1 MKKGFYPR
9 LAHTGIVKNRRFY
22 LPYVITCISMIMM
35 FYILAALPYCPL
47 LMKMRGGEPLKTIF
61 SLGKWVV
68 GIFSFVFLFYTNSFL
83 IQRRSREFGLYN
95 ILGMDKSN
103 IGKIIAFES
112 LMIGSIGLMAGLVF
126 GIALYKL
133 AELGLMNVL
142 HEKIDYTLTVSPEA
156 LLNTLLVFI
165 PIFLILH
172 FRSLWL
178 VHKARPLELFYNSS
192 MGERPPKANWLI
204 AIPGVIILSVA
215 YYIAVSIESPL
226 SALNVFFVAVVMVIV
241 ATYMLFTAG
250 SVTLCRLLQKNKAY
264 YYKKNHFVSVAS
276 MVYRMKRN
284 GVGLASICILSTMV
298 LVILSSVMSL
308 YLGEEDSIRLRFP
321 YDISMNVQMEKMS
334 DLREENIALF
344 RREAEE
350 ATAGEG
356 VQAEDVSEYCC
367 AMLTGLMRDGEMVT
381 DAKTLSSE
389 IHVTSMEE
397 IAAIYILSLEDY
409 NRTQGENKTLDEHE
423 AMIYCSRMEYKND
436 EIQIANTEK
445 YKIKE
450 VLDEFDEKG
459 FSTATIIPTF
469 YLVVNDFE
477 RYVEPMISLKSYN
490 GVPVLGLEW
499 FYGINLGGGEE
510 EEKAVSGRLE
520 KKIKKMEQKGKC
532 RSFAVESRE
541 EHRKSFYELYGGLFF
556 IGVMMSLVF
565 LFGTMLIIYY
575 KQVSEGYEDQ
585 SRFTVM
591 QKVGMTKR
599 DIRRSI
605 NSQVLTVFFAPLLFA
620 GLHLCFAFPLLWKI
634 LQMFNLYNRNL
645 VTLVTIGTF
654 CVFALF
660 YSVVYHVTSRGY
672 YAIVSSDM

>member
-83 IQRRSREFGLYN
+83 IRRRSREFGLYN

-178 VHKARPLELFYNSS
+178 VHQARPLELFYNSS

-226 SALNVFFVAVVMVIV
+226 SALNMFFVAVVMVIV

-334 DLREENIALF
+334 DLREENITRF

-350 ATAGEG
+350 AAAGERA
-356 VQAEDVSEYCC
+356 QTEDVSEYCC
-367 AMLTGLMRDGEMVT
+367 ATLTGLMKDGEMVT

-397 IAAIYILSLEDY
+397 IVVIYILSLEDY
-409 NRTQGENKTLDEHE
+409 NRTQGGNKTLDEHE
-423 AMIYCSRMEYKND
+423 AMIYCSRMEYEND

-459 FSTATIIPTF
+459 FSTATIFPTF

-490 GVPVLGLEW
+490 GEPVLGLEW

-510 EEKAVSGRLE
+510 EEKAVSGRL
-520 KKIKKMEQKGKC
+520 KKTIKKMEQEGKC

-599 DIRRSI
+599 DIRKSI

-620 GLHLCFAFPLLWKI
+620 GLHLCFAFPLLWKL
-634 LQMFNLYNRNL
+634 LQMLNLYNRNL
-645 VTLVTIGTF
+645 ITLVTLGTF